1 MFEYKWDANDY
12 EKHSASQRIWAKE
25 LIEKLSLKGTE
36 IVLDVGCGDGKVT
49 AEIARILN
57 NGSVVGIDISNSMIK
72 FAEKRY
78 SKQLFPNLTFKE
90 MDASN
95 ITMAESFDVVFSNAA
110 LHWIKNHKPVIKGI
124 YNALKPK
131 GKILLQMGGKGNAH
145 YILSTLYEII
155 SSSRW
160 APYFS
165 DFEFPY
171 GFFGVEE
178 YRTLLIENRFKIN
191 RLELIPKDMI
201 HNKKSDFIGWIRT
214 TWLPYTAKVPAAK
227 RDIFINEIVSRYIEK
242 NSLDKDGKIH
252 VAMARLEVEAVKNT

>member
-1 MFEYKWDANDY
+1 MYEYKWDANDY

-36 IVLDVGCGDGKVT
+36 FVLDVGCGDGKVT

-72 FAEKRY
+72 FAEKKY
-78 SKQLFPNLTFKE
+78 SKQLFPNLSFQE

-124 YNALKPK
+124 YNALKPN

-145 YILSTLYEII
+145 SILSTLYEII
-155 SSSRW
+155 SSPGW

-165 DFEFPY
+165 NFEFPY
-171 GFFGVEE
+171 SFFGVEE
-178 YRTLLIENRFKIN
+178 YRTLLISNRFKII

-201 HNKKSDFIGWIRT
+201 HHNKSDFVGWIRT
-214 TWLPYTAKVPAAK
+214 TWLPYTAKVPADK
-227 RDIFINEIVSRYIEK
+227 RDIFI
-242 NSLDKDGKIH
+242 KIDFH
-252 VAMARLEVEAVKNT
+252 GIN